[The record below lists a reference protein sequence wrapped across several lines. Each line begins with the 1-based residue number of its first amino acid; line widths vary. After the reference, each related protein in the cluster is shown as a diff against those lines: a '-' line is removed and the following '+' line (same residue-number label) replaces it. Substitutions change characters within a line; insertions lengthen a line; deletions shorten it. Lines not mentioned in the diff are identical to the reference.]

1 VDLVGIDHVGIAS
14 DASLNGWWKSSR
26 HYADED
32 MAAVDRWKR
41 VTAKLIE
48 IKDAQGARKYS
59 DPDLK
64 KILGLNFLRVFT
76 QVLI

>member
-1 VDLVGIDHVGIAS
+1 
-14 DASLNGWWKSSR
+14 
-26 HYADED
+26 